1 MSEPLVDRWLQTY
14 FLPFTVDLY
23 KCGEKICFFFQKQRD
38 GKRANCSKAAPTEM
52 IGKLMLFYCVKAV
65 SLAENERNAPNT
77 RKSNDR
83 IYDPADDGHR
93 TAADPS
99 DDIKIEDSYASP
111 VESSDHRENKSYSV
125 YYHHGF
131 LPSAPMKASYLP
143 SETPRF
149 HKRSFSLPEMRA
161 VIILLR
167 K

>member
-1 MSEPLVDRWLQTY
+1 MVLFVISSY
-14 FLPFTVDLY
+14 HS
-23 KCGEKICFFFQKQRD
+23 FFAEQERD
-38 GKRANCSKAAPTEM
+38 APDARKRDDGIDNA
-52 IGKLMLFYCVKAV
+52 
-65 SLAENERNAPNT
+65 AEN
-77 RKSNDR
+77 
-83 IYDPADDGHR
+83 GGL

-125 YYHHGF
+125 SYHHGF